1 MPHEIAAISAHVLC
15 TPYKNAWVY
24 SVTLYKATYEGCM
37 HFWQND
43 QDLLR
48 ATAVRK
54 VDSGENNYTTSLT
67 RNQTLG
73 LSASHTHTS
82 KNRENF
88 QEHWGL
94 RQGLGGDIAKI
105 KNLNIN
111 VSSTQILALMCV
123 CAHAC
128 ACMCEHAF
136 VRACVHLSLY
146 CVCVPVCVCVCVYV
160 CARMCVHVCVR
171 ACMSVCVCVSV
182 CACVRVCVC
191 ACMRACVSCD
201 VMFMVCYCTILM
213 KFIQSHFWF
222 NSFTLHN
229 NSILVSCFLVGHVA
243 SICCCCKWCQ
253 LWSCLYPKPIL
264 FLHHLQPT
272 FCIHLFG
279 KCSSL

>member
-1 MPHEIAAISAHVLC
+1 MITCYMIGATWNCCHLSAC
-15 TPYKNAWVY
+15 
-24 SVTLYKATYEGCM
+24 SLYTIQECM
-37 HFWQND
+37 SLQCHFIQSHLRRVHALLQND

-123 CAHAC
+123 CVRTR
-128 ACMCEHAF
+128 
-136 VRACVHLSLY
+136 VRACVNMHLYVHACISLY
-146 CVCVPVCVCVCVYV
+146 CVCVPVCVCVC
-160 CARMCVHVCVR
+160 M
-171 ACMSVCVCVSV
+171 
-182 CACVRVCVC
+182 CVRVCVC
-191 ACMRACVSCD
+191 MCVCACVHVCVCVRVSVRACVCVCVRACVRVLAVMSC
-201 VMFMVCYCTILM
+201 
-213 KFIQSHFWF
+213 
-222 NSFTLHN
+222 
-229 NSILVSCFLVGHVA
+229 
-243 SICCCCKWCQ
+243 
-253 LWSCLYPKPIL
+253 LWSVIAP
-264 FLHHLQPT
+264 
-272 FCIHLFG
+272 
-279 KCSSL
+279 S

>member
-1 MPHEIAAISAHVLC
+1 
-15 TPYKNAWVY
+15 
-24 SVTLYKATYEGCM
+24 M

-48 ATAVRK
+48 ATAVTK

-123 CAHAC
+123 CAHAR
-128 ACMCEHAF
+128 ACMCAHAF
-136 VRACVHLSLY
+136 VRASLSILCVRA
-146 CVCVPVCVCVCVYV
+146 CVCVCVCV

-171 ACMSVCVCVSV
+171 ACVRVSVCASVSV
-182 CACVRVCVC
+182 CACVRVC
-191 ACMRACVSCD
+191 ACMRACMC
-201 VMFMVCYCTILM
+201 
-213 KFIQSHFWF
+213 
-222 NSFTLHN
+222 
-229 NSILVSCFLVGHVA
+229 
-243 SICCCCKWCQ
+243 
-253 LWSCLYPKPIL
+253 
-264 FLHHLQPT
+264 
-272 FCIHLFG
+272 
-279 KCSSL
+279 